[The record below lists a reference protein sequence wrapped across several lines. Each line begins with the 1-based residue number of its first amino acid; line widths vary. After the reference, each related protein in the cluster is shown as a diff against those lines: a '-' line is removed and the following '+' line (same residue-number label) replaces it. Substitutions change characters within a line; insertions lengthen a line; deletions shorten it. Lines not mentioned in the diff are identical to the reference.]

1 MRCTLE
7 SVSHVVI
14 GRLILKSHLD
24 AEGQEAKDGADPE
37 QNGEAA
43 EQLTAELDPLRG
55 CGGGSECVLTVSGQ
69 NLSSSGLV
77 QALQG
82 EQFLGMNVF
91 LPSRRIFLQHNGLIF
106 TTA

>member
-1 MRCTLE
+1 MHVLQ
-7 SVSHVVI
+7 SVPHVVI
-14 GRLILKSHLD
+14 DRLFLHGHLD
-24 AEGQEAKDGADPE
+24 AEGQEAKEGADPE

-55 CGGGSECVLTVSGQ
+55 CGGRSQCVLTVSGQ
-69 NLSSSGLV
+69 NLSSSGLA

-91 LPSRRIFLQHNGLIF
+91 LPARRIFLQHNGLIF